1 LRTRSLAI
9 DESKTITITAD
20 DDSVRP
26 EEGSGD
32 AVIEKAA
39 FGVAIGRFST
49 RASEW
54 AGSTTAF
61 IISLA
66 VVLAWLATGPLFAF
80 SETWQLV
87 INTITSV
94 ATFVMVFLIQRAQN
108 KDSLAMHLKLSEL
121 IAAVR
126 GSADRMMVVEEL
138 TEAELRQLHAHYLE
152 LVQARKTDETTTS

>member
-1 LRTRSLAI
+1 
-9 DESKTITITAD
+9 
-20 DDSVRP
+20 
-26 EEGSGD
+26 
-32 AVIEKAA
+32 VIEKTA
-39 FGVAIGRFST
+39 FGVVIERFST

-80 SETWQLV
+80 SDTWQLV

-152 LVQARKTDETTTS
+152 LVQARKTDQTTTS

>member
-1 LRTRSLAI
+1 MI
-9 DESKTITITAD
+9 Q
-20 DDSVRP
+20 
-26 EEGSGD
+26 
-32 AVIEKAA
+32 KAA
-39 FGVAIGRFST
+39 FGVAIERFST

-80 SETWQLV
+80 SDTWQLA

-94 ATFVMVFLIQRAQN
+94 ATFVIVFLIQRAQN